1 MNKADNPK
9 MIGSV
14 LKTVEVLNLLG
25 NSETGL
31 GATEI
36 GTALGYGA
44 SAVYHLLNTL
54 KHCHYVVQDERTKKY
69 YIGHGLFC
77 LCATA
82 KRHNKISNIA
92 QPYLEHLVDVFGET
106 SNLTIL
112 DGTDVV
118 YVGQA
123 ESTNLLK
130 MFPQMGARVP
140 FYCTGGG
147 KAMVAHLPE
156 KRIEEILTNTVFR
169 RFTDHTI
176 NDGEVLK
183 RELKSIR
190 IQGYAFDNEEREDGV
205 TCIAAPVFD
214 AYGIPVAAV
223 SISGP
228 TRRLRDKQ
236 FHSIIDELQRC
247 TRKISEALG
256 YVSSG
261 MPSV

>member
-1 MNKADNPK
+1 M
-9 MIGSV
+9 
-14 LKTVEVLNLLG
+14 
-25 NSETGL
+25 
-31 GATEI
+31 
-36 GTALGYGA
+36 
-44 SAVYHLLNTL
+44 
-54 KHCHYVVQDERTKKY
+54 QDERTKKY

-130 MFPQMGARVP
+130 MFTQMGARVP

-236 FHSIIDELQRC
+236 FHPLLMNCSVAHEKYLKHWGMSAAAAIRLTPLAWVSQFIPVFCPCAAAHFHSFLPAF
-247 TRKISEALG
+247 TNFISLFGRKKSLLISRFL
-256 YVSSG
+256 
-261 MPSV
+261 

>member
-130 MFPQMGARVP
+130 MFTQMGARVP

-156 KRIEEILTNTVFR
+156 NGSKKYSPTQFFAALLTIQLMMV
-169 RFTDHTI
+169 RF
-176 NDGEVLK
+176 
-183 RELKSIR
+183 
-190 IQGYAFDNEEREDGV
+190 
-205 TCIAAPVFD
+205 
-214 AYGIPVAAV
+214 
-223 SISGP
+223 
-228 TRRLRDKQ
+228 
-236 FHSIIDELQRC
+236 
-247 TRKISEALG
+247 
-256 YVSSG
+256 
-261 MPSV
+261 